1 MKTSEQRQNLL
12 VQILKSSHM
21 LSTQNSFISKRGI
34 NFESSRKASIHR
46 GFPKDG

>member
-12 VQILKSSHM
+12 DQILKSSHM
-21 LSTQNSFISKRGI
+21 LSMQNNFMSKRGI

-46 GFPKDG
+46 WFPQDR